1 MKNVYKFK
9 CKTCGN
15 SMVKASKNDKGKQR
29 YKCQKC
35 NTRTLAKNE
44 NKTKQ
49 NELKSFVSWLIDSTK
64 VNHRIPKIN
73 SDDSNSNTS

>member
-1 MKNVYKFK
+1 MKNAYKFK

-15 SMVKASKNDKGKQR
+15 SMVKAGKNDKGKQR

-35 NTRTLAKNE
+35 NTRTLAKND

-49 NELKSFVSWLIDSTK
+49 NELKSFINWLIDSTK
-64 VNHRIPKIN
+64 AAQIGRAHV
-73 SDDSNSNTS
+73 